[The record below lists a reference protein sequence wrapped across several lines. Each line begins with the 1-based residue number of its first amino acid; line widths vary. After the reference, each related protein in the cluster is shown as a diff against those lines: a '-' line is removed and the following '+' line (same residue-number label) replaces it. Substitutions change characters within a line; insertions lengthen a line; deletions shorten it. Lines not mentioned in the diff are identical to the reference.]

1 MTGNQTKSSRVIPV
15 QTNIATSGE
24 PRLRAVKPRQLSDYP
39 DLPRVYLLVAKRYSN
54 PLLVGPPICDELMAL
69 LQHTFS
75 EEEASLVQHIKFPAG
90 KTARAIAR
98 AAHRPL
104 EEVRPILDRLADEKH
119 ILIAFGTGEKRR
131 YGLIPIVPGVF
142 ESVLIRTS
150 LDTLTPWHRRF
161 AELFAALYDTGYV
174 TDYAEHPTP
183 SVRYLP
189 VKQTIEAHTMA
200 LPSDRLEAVLDRYKV
215 FAVALCQ
222 CRMTEQI
229 MERGCGQP
237 LENCVVFGD
246 GAEHLIRTGRMRRV
260 EKKDVLEIKAEAE
273 AVGLATFVAEID
285 TGKVASG
292 ASCSCCGCCCHALR
306 TVSEFN
312 RPGLI
317 APPHFRPQL
326 DGTACIYC
334 GKCARACPMGA
345 MVVDSKGK
353 SYQYLAERCIGCG
366 LCAVACDRQRA
377 IRMESATRY
386 RQPPRSLASMMSQM
400 VPNYLRN
407 AWSVWRKYR

>member
-1 MTGNQTKSSRVIPV
+1 M
-15 QTNIATSGE
+15 
-24 PRLRAVKPRQLSDYP
+24 
-39 DLPRVYLLVAKRYSN
+39 
-54 PLLVGPPICDELMAL
+54 
-69 LQHTFS
+69 
-75 EEEASLVQHIKFPAG
+75 
-90 KTARAIAR
+90 
-98 AAHRPL
+98 
-104 EEVRPILDRLADEKH
+104 
-119 ILIAFGTGEKRR
+119 
-131 YGLIPIVPGVF
+131 PIVPGVF

-161 AELFAALYDTGYV
+161 AELFAALYNTGYF
-174 TDYAEHPTP
+174 TDYTEHPTP

-200 LPSDRLEAVLDRYKV
+200 LPSDRLEAVLDRYQV

-229 MERGCGQP
+229 IERGCAQP
-237 LENCVVFGD
+237 LENCVAFGD
-246 GAEHLIRTGRMRRV
+246 GTEYLIRTGRMRRV

-273 AVGLATFVAEID
+273 AGGLATFVAEID

-317 APPHFRPQL
+317 APPHFKPQL
-326 DGTACIYC
+326 DEDKCIYC
-334 GKCARACPMGA
+334 GKCARVCPMGA
-345 MVVDSKGK
+345 MVVDSNGK

-377 IRMESATRY
+377 IRMEPTVRY
-386 RQPPRSLASMMSQM
+386 RQPPRNLASIMSQM